1 MKAIVL
7 AVALICIP
15 IPAHADE
22 PKLPL
27 GYTCDDV
34 RSAVAEYG
42 KIKAL
47 ALAIEKGATWRQLRE
62 ARKCLR

>member
-1 MKAIVL
+1 MKSFIL
-7 AVALICIP
+7 AFTLLWP
-15 IPAHADE
+15 ISAHADE

-62 ARKCLR
+62 ARKCLK